1 MTMAI
6 ESLVV
11 DDEPLA
17 RDLLA
22 GYVKQTPFLHFAGA
36 CSSAVEALTVLQREK
51 IDLIFLDIQM
61 PQLNGLELSRMIG
74 TQTRVVFTTAFEQ
87 YALEGFRVD
96 ALDYLLKPISY
107 AEFLRAADKA
117 QRWFGLQDGKQE
129 GPVAQGR
136 SAQTLFVKTE
146 YKMVQLR
153 LDQILYIE
161 GVKDYVKIHTEDG
174 ASVMTL
180 MSMKAIEETLPA
192 DRFVRVHRSFIV
204 HVDKDRVR
212 EGIYSGVRLLPG
224 TFHAVAVAPLV
235 TVVTDKTA
243 GICYLCKSNSNF
255 HAMSAKTIDY
265 TPVGGVCSKM
275 IHAAVE
281 DGKIC
286 EVVFV
291 GGCHGNTQGIC
302 SLVKGMPVDEAIARL
317 KGIDCRGK
325 GTSCPDQLARALEQV
340 G

>member
-1 MTMAI
+1 MLKCIAI
-6 ESLVV
+6 

-17 RDLLA
+17 LRQLKSYIEKIPYLELTATCNNALEAQQLLA
-22 GYVKQTPFLHFAGA
+22 SQHV
-36 CSSAVEALTVLQREK
+36 
-51 IDLIFLDIQM
+51 DLIFVDINM
-61 PQLNGLELSRMIG
+61 PDLSGVEFVRSLVDRPMVI
-74 TQTRVVFTTAFEQ
+74 FTTAYSE
-87 YALEGFRVD
+87 YAVEGFKLD
-96 ALDYLLKPISY
+96 AVDYLLKPISY

-204 HVDKDRVR
+204 HVDK
-212 EGIYSGVRLLPG
+212 I
-224 TFHAVAVAPLV
+224 
-235 TVVTDKTA
+235 
-243 GICYLCKSNSNF
+243 
-255 HAMSAKTIDY
+255 KTIERNRIVFGKVY
-265 TPVGGVCSKM
+265 IPVSDSYRERFM
-275 IHAAVE
+275 
-281 DGKIC
+281 
-286 EVVFV
+286 
-291 GGCHGNTQGIC
+291 QLLSRR
-302 SLVKGMPVDEAIARL
+302 SLL
-317 KGIDCRGK
+317 
-325 GTSCPDQLARALEQV
+325 L
-340 G
+340 